1 MICDYLSSRIL
12 RSLTLIT
19 VALIIVAFHS
29 PMTTAQT
36 AEFTQG
42 SKNSNTL
49 TFEVPLGN
57 YPGRGISLPVT
68 LRYSSQG
75 LWRIGFINSVQVN
88 VWGYNIHRSVAEA
101 IYAEHSTAGWKT
113 SLDVPKIEWPKLND
127 RYFANGNPYAK
138 GYVYPYT
145 QRVANVYVHMP
156 DGSTHELRKA
166 DQVYQDNNYVDV
178 TGTFYAVD
186 GSRMRYDSSGATT
199 GTLYLADGTRWI
211 FNGSTVQYIDRNGNT
226 LNYDPATRQ
235 WTDTLGRVFN
245 MPWPANPSA
254 GDYTYQLPGVNGSTL
269 NYTLKFR
276 HLSDVLAPGSP
287 GLQPMGDYYLPN
299 PAAPPTSQSGGNF
312 PQPTGTSTMF
322 TSEYVDEE
330 NQASYTY
337 VVGRM
342 QSGANVFNPVV
353 LSEVVLPNGRNYVFT
368 YNNYGELAKVVM
380 PTGGYQR
387 YAHAYAPPLAFVN
400 APFHQGSRGMSSQW
414 VSPSGSGTDEAQW
427 TYATTGTILTVTA
440 PDSTGAPNG
449 TRSETLIHYN
459 SAQNS
464 NFGYQDARTGLPYE
478 ERVFAP
484 ASEGG
489 AMLRRTLTEYA
500 QTSATYNR
508 PSPYSGTYTAYRNA
522 RATKSVSLMLD
533 TGGNALATAK
543 TTSYDTTYQFSV
555 GLDAT
560 ASNEYGFAVVDQT
573 TAQTAPISSMPF
585 GPLVR
590 STLTTFLTSDAG
602 YRNRNILGLA
612 SYVQI
617 QNGASQTVAQSS
629 IAYDEPGYPLLTYG
643 SLTGWT
649 DPQTSY
655 RGNATSANR
664 WLDYPTSTWIST
676 HAQYDQAG
684 SVRSAWDARGN
695 LSQVEYSATYA
706 RAFPTQTT
714 SAVPDP
720 SGTHG
725 STTPLVA
732 SSVYDFN
739 TGLVTSTTDANA
751 KTTTFE
757 YNDSLNRRTRV
768 NLPDGGRTTTT
779 YVDAHSC
786 GAYVQSRTLLT
797 ASGAETDSYTFFDGF
812 GRAYRAFTYDN
823 QDTGN
828 PYLTVDTQYDKLGR
842 SWRTSNPYRSNGC
855 ASTINPAGAWSTN
868 SYDSLS
874 RVISV
879 TTPDGAQIST
889 AYSGVTSGSYIG
901 TSVSATDPA
910 GKARKSIS
918 DSSGRVIQVIEDPN
932 GLAYQTNYTYD
943 ALNNLRRVEQGSQ
956 LRYYGYDSLSRVIRV
971 STVEQTVNGALYWS
985 DPVTGNTGWT
995 MSLSYDAT
1003 GNVTSR
1009 VDARDISTNITYD
1022 ALNRPIIKLYRINGQ
1037 PDPNTG
1043 DVEYLYDNAS
1053 ANGKGRPWIVYTW
1066 GANPFQTAVGGY
1078 DAVGRVTQ
1086 LYRLFGNGQGGWHP
1100 AYGISAAYNLAGNIT
1115 SQTYPSGRTVNY
1127 GYDVAGRLTSFSGNL
1142 GDGTQRTYATGIEYS
1157 PFGGVSRE
1165 QYGTQTPL
1173 YNKSFYNVRGQ
1184 MWNRS
1189 LSSVND
1195 MWNWNRGR
1203 IFWYYESNHI
1213 LGGSGPDNNGN
1224 LRYQD
1229 IWIPPANQVG
1239 DEGQFLMQD
1248 SYSYDALNRLSAVTE
1263 SSLNLGGGGSW
1274 QSEFAQVYNYDRWGN
1289 RTVDQTNTWGA
1300 LPKPNFGVNTATN
1313 QLTAPGGYAMSYD
1326 AAGNLTNDT
1335 YTGQGA
1341 RTYDA
1346 ENHMKQAWGN
1356 NQWQTYVYDGEGK
1369 RIKRVVNGTETWQV
1383 HGLGGE
1389 LVAEYAPVASP
1400 SSPQKEYGYRNGELL
1415 ITAAAGSGGG
1425 SGPQPVSWTNTI
1437 GVTANGNSLTKT
1449 AAEGWG
1455 NAGAASTQTI
1465 ASGDGYVEFTA
1476 SETNTYR
1483 MIGLSNGNSHQNY
1496 DDIDFAIYLIVGGGL
1511 QVYEGGVL
1519 RGNVGSY
1526 STGDTL
1532 RVAVESGVVKY
1543 RKNGALLYTSTG
1555 TPTYPLLVDSSFY
1568 SNGGTISNVMIST
1581 GSSGGGGT
1589 QNVNWTNSVG
1599 VSASGN
1605 NLTKTAADSW
1615 GNAGAASTQTI
1626 ASGDGYV
1633 EFTASETNTYRMI
1646 GLSNGNSHQNYDDI
1660 DFAIYLILGG
1670 GLQVYEGGVLRGNVG
1685 GYSTG
1690 DTLRVAVE
1698 SGVVK
1703 YRKNGALLYT
1713 STVTP
1718 SYPLLVDTS
1727 FYSNGATL
1735 NNVVISSGG
1744 GGGSSA
1750 QIRWLVTDHLGTP
1763 RMIFDQTG
1771 SYASV
1776 SRHDYL
1782 PFGEELYAGVGG
1794 RTTGLGYTAN
1804 DGLRQHFTGYER
1816 DTESGLDYA
1825 QARYYAS
1832 QQGRFTSVDPLGA
1845 SAHIASPQSFNRYTY
1860 VLNNPTNLADPSGMM
1875 PASMGWAGVADGFWG
1890 GGFDFGSPPAS
1901 AGRGIIAS
1909 AEANRDRLVKARTD
1923 GALAQHYLNNRN
1935 SDAAKAIF
1943 SANSDVGLFAG
1954 GVDLWGDL
1962 ANAYV
1967 DGASQPI
1974 EVAQR
1979 GMPWVNSREY
1989 VKRGLSAVARLVQA
2003 RRAPDFYVLSFSP
2016 PGTYIEGALTLT
2028 RTCDLVVSYG
2038 GSTGTDASILAG
2050 WMLQR
2055 DRPQPQDVMSFL
2067 TGPATVGTLFASHQG
2082 IKGGMGGGFMY
2093 SNWNSGTRWASLVG
2107 FGAGGGLNISVGTS
2121 WQELTRTLFPTLR

>member
-1 MICDYLSSRIL
+1 MICARLSSRIV

-19 VALIIVAFHS
+19 VGLFIGVFQS

-49 TFEVPLGN
+49 TLEVPLGN

-75 LWRIGFINSVQVN
+75 LWRVGFINSVQVN
-88 VWGYNIHRSVAEA
+88 VWGYNIHRSVAES

-127 RYFANGNPYAK
+127 RYFANGNPYAR

-145 QRVANVYVHMP
+145 HRVANVYVHMP

-199 GTLYLADGTRWI
+199 GTLYLPDGARWI

-226 LNYDPATRQ
+226 LNYDTATRQ
-235 WTDTLGRVFN
+235 WTDTLGRAFN

-254 GDYTYQLPGVNGSTL
+254 GDYPYQLPGVNGSVL

-276 HLSDVLAPGSP
+276 HLSDVLAPGTP
-287 GLQPMGDYYLPN
+287 GLQPIGDHYLPN
-299 PAAPPTSQSGGNF
+299 PASPPTSQNGGNF

-353 LSEVVLPNGRNYVFT
+353 LSEIVLPNGRNYVFT
-368 YNNYGELAKVVM
+368 YNNYGELARVVL

-400 APFHQGSRGMSSQW
+400 VPFNQGSRGMSSQW
-414 VSPSGSGTDEAQW
+414 ISPSGSGTDESQW
-427 TYATTGTILTVTA
+427 TYSTTGTILTITA
-440 PDSTGAPNG
+440 PDDTGAPNG
-449 TRSETLIHYN
+449 LSSQTLIHYN

-478 ERVFAP
+478 ERVYAP
-484 ASEGG
+484 ASQGG

-533 TGGNALATAK
+533 TGGNALASSR
-543 TTSYDTTYQFSV
+543 TTSYDPTYQFSV

-560 ASNEYGFAVVDQT
+560 ATNDYGFAIVDQT

-590 STLTTFLTSDAG
+590 SKQTSFLTSDPG

-612 SYVQI
+612 SYVTI
-617 QNGASQTVAQSS
+617 SNGASQIVSQSS
-629 IAYDEPGYPLLTYG
+629 FAYDEAGYPLLTYG

-664 WLDYPTSTWIST
+664 WLDYPTSTWLTT
-676 HAQYDQAG
+676 HTQYDQAG
-684 SVRSAWDARGN
+684 SARNAWDARGN
-695 LSQVEYSATYA
+695 QSQVEYSTTFA
-706 RAFPTQTT
+706 RALPTQTT
-714 SAVPDP
+714 TAVPDP
-720 SGTHG
+720 TGTHG
-725 STTPLVA
+725 TNTPLVA
-732 SSVYDFN
+732 TANYDFN

-757 YNDSLNRRTRV
+757 YNDPLNRITRV
-768 NLPDGGRTTTT
+768 NFPDGGRTTMT

-786 GAYVQSRTLLT
+786 GSYMQTRTLLT
-797 ASGAETDSYTFFDGF
+797 ASGTETDSYTFFDGLA
-812 GRAYRAFTYDN
+812 RPYRAFTYEN

-828 PYLTVDTQYDKLGR
+828 PFLTLDTQYDKLGR

-855 ASTINPAGAWSTN
+855 ASAINPSGTWTTN
-868 SYDSLS
+868 AYDSLS
-874 RVISV
+874 RITSV
-879 TTPDGAQIST
+879 TTPDGAQASMVYSAST
-889 AYSGVTSGSYIG
+889 TGSYIG
-901 TSVSATDPA
+901 PSVSATDPA
-910 GKARKSIS
+910 GKARRSIS

-943 ALNNLRRVEQGSQ
+943 AQNNLRRVEQGSQ
-956 LRYYGYDSLSRVIRV
+956 HRFYGYDSLSRVIRV
-971 STVEQTVNGALYWS
+971 NTVEQTVNGALYWP

-995 MSLSYDAT
+995 MSLSYDAND
-1003 GNVTSR
+1003 NVTSR
-1009 VDARDISTNITYD
+1009 VDARNISTNFTYD

-1086 LYRLFGNGQGGWHP
+1086 LHRLFGNGQGGWHP
-1100 AYGISAAYNLAGNIT
+1100 SYDIGATYNLAGHLT
-1115 SQTYPSGRTVNY
+1115 SMTYPSGRTLNY
-1127 GYDVAGRLTSFSGNL
+1127 GYDVAGRLTSFNGNL
-1142 GDGTQRTYATGIEYS
+1142 GDGTPRSYASGIEYS
-1157 PFGGVSRE
+1157 PFGGMSRE

-1184 MWNRS
+1184 MFDKR

-1195 MWNWNRGR
+1195 TWDWNRGR
-1203 IFWYYESNHI
+1203 LISYFSANHVW
-1213 LGGSGPDNNGN
+1213 GGSGTDNNGKV
-1224 LRYQD
+1224 RFQET
-1229 IWIPPANQVG
+1229 WIPPPNATLDQAQYLI
-1239 DEGQFLMQD
+1239 ED
-1248 SYSYDALNRLSAVTE
+1248 SYTYDALNRLTAVNE
-1263 SSLNLGGGGSW
+1263 SSLNIGGGGSW
-1274 QSEFAQVYNYDRWGN
+1274 QGQFAQVYNYDRWGN

-1300 LPKPNFGVNTATN
+1300 VPKPNFGVNTATN

-1356 NQWQTYVYDGEGK
+1356 NQWQTYVYDGEGA

-1389 LVAEYAPVASP
+1389 LVAEYAPVATP
-1400 SSPQKEYGYRNGELL
+1400 SLPKKEYGYRNGALL
-1415 ITAAAGSGGG
+1415 ITADAASGSGG
-1425 SGPQPVSWTNTI
+1425 SGPQPVTWTNAV
-1437 GVTANGNSLTKT
+1437 GVAANSNNLTKT

-1465 ASGDGYVEFTA
+1465 ASGDGYVELTA

-1483 MIGLSNGNSHQNY
+1483 MLGLSNGNTNENY
-1496 DDIDFAIYLIVGGGL
+1496 VDIDFALYPAIGGTL
-1511 QVYEGGVL
+1511 YVYEGGVS
-1519 RGNVGSY
+1519 RGTFGSY
-1526 STGDTL
+1526 ATGDTL
-1532 RVAVESGVVKY
+1532 RVAVEG
-1543 RKNGALLYTSTG
+1543 
-1555 TPTYPLLVDSSFY
+1555 
-1568 SNGGTISNVMIST
+1568 
-1581 GSSGGGGT
+1581 
-1589 QNVNWTNSVG
+1589 
-1599 VSASGN
+1599 
-1605 NLTKTAADSW
+1605 
-1615 GNAGAASTQTI
+1615 
-1626 ASGDGYV
+1626 
-1633 EFTASETNTYRMI
+1633 
-1646 GLSNGNSHQNYDDI
+1646 
-1660 DFAIYLILGG
+1660 
-1670 GLQVYEGGVLRGNVG
+1670 
-1685 GYSTG
+1685 
-1690 DTLRVAVE
+1690 
-1698 SGVVK
+1698 GVVK

-1713 STVTP
+1713 STVSPT
-1718 SYPLLVDTS
+1718 YPLLVDTS
-1727 FYSNGATL
+1727 FYSNGGTVSNVMISTGSSGGGSTQNVSWTNTVGVSASGNNLTKTAAESWGNAGASSTQSIASGDGHVETTISETNKYRMIGLSNGDSHQNYYDIDFAFYPAIGGTLYIYEGGTSRGTFGTYATGDVLRVAVEGGAVKYRKNGTLVYTSTVTPTYPLLVDTSLYSSGATL
-1735 NNVVISSGG
+1735 TNVVISSGG
-1744 GGGSSA
+1744 GSGGGSSA
-1750 QIRWLVTDHLGTP
+1750 TIRWVVTDRLGTP

-1771 SYASV
+1771 SYSSV

-1794 RTTGLGYTAN
+1794 RTTGLGYTN
-1804 DGLRQHFTGYER
+1804 LDSLRQRFTGYER
-1816 DTESGLDYA
+1816 DVESGLDYA
-1825 QARYYAS
+1825 QARYHAS

-1845 SAHIASPQSFNRYTY
+1845 SAEILDPQTFNRYSY
-1860 VLNNPTNLADPSGMM
+1860 VLNDPVNLTDPDGLMAGADQGWSSV
-1875 PASMGWAGVADGFWG
+1875 ASGFWG
-1890 GGFDFGSPPAS
+1890 SSAGFDRPRAGAEIIGHRLSLHDTGIKRRQIELRQQQGFTNTEGEDVIVIYTAAFMSRQEAIAYYESQFGGPVAEYRGRFVLGRALWARQWQNRIAGGIDAASPFGFLTRAIAEKTVGGPPADETSDEYAQGDTVVTVASVVVPGPGGKIKGLKLAFGHGARHLAGTGLSQRVVERAIRSQVRQLVRSSSGTGGFW
-1901 AGRGIIAS
+1901 GRVVVGG
-1909 AEANRDRLVKARTD
+1909 RTVEYRAHTLAD
-1923 GALAQHYLNNRN
+1923 GTINIGTY
-1935 SDAAKAIF
+1935 
-1943 SANSDVGLFAG
+1943 
-1954 GVDLWGDL
+1954 
-1962 ANAYV
+1962 
-1967 DGASQPI
+1967 
-1974 EVAQR
+1974 
-1979 GMPWVNSREY
+1979 Y
-1989 VKRGLSAVARLVQA
+1989 VK
-2003 RRAPDFYVLSFSP
+2003 
-2016 PGTYIEGALTLT
+2016 
-2028 RTCDLVVSYG
+2028 
-2038 GSTGTDASILAG
+2038 
-2050 WMLQR
+2050 
-2055 DRPQPQDVMSFL
+2055 
-2067 TGPATVGTLFASHQG
+2067 
-2082 IKGGMGGGFMY
+2082 
-2093 SNWNSGTRWASLVG
+2093 
-2107 FGAGGGLNISVGTS
+2107 
-2121 WQELTRTLFPTLR
+2121 